1 MSFANPGEISLP
13 HNSDKFHSISVP
25 MADAPMTFEVGRIAK
40 QAAGSVWVRWGDS
53 VVLVTVCGAAA
64 REGIDF
70 FPLTVEYIEKT
81 YAAGKIPGGF
91 FKREA
96 RPRDQEILNCRIIDR
111 SLRPLFPEGYKNE
124 VQVIATVVSFDQKHD
139 TDVMALCGASMAL
152 HVSELPWSAESGPLA
167 GVRVGRV
174 GGELV
179 LNPTIE
185 QKATSDLDLVVS
197 VSKDAI
203 VMVEGGAAEIGE
215 KELVDALFFAHREGQ
230 RIIAACH
237 EMREKMG
244 KPKVVFVPPEKD
256 KALYE
261 KVQALAKQHGL
272 DTALTKRVKH
282 ERYGMLD
289 QVKNAIHASLK
300 TELGDVDYAAKKK
313 LISEY
318 YGDVKYTVMREG
330 VLTTKGRVDGR
341 GYDSIRPINC
351 EVGALP
357 RAHGSAL
364 FTRGETQAIV
374 STTLGTRD
382 DEQKID
388 NLLGE
393 SFRRYMLHYNF
404 PPFSVGE
411 ARPLR
416 GTSRREIGHGAL
428 AERAVARMIPS
439 EEEFPYTIRV
449 VSEITESNGS
459 SSMAS
464 VCGATM
470 ALFDAGVPV
479 KAPVAGIAMGL
490 IKEGERMAVLSDIL
504 GDEDHLGDMDF
515 KICGTRKGVTAVQM
529 DIKIEGLSRAIMETA
544 LEQARVGREHILKQM
559 DEAIAKPREELS
571 PHAPRITTIRINPDK
586 IRDVIGPGGKVIR
599 DIVAKTGAKIDISD
613 DGTVRIA
620 AVGGESGARAMQII
634 EDLTREAEVNRIYK
648 GLVRK
653 VVEFGAFVELFP
665 GTDGLIHISELSD
678 KRVAKVT
685 DVVQEGDEVVV
696 KVLSIDRD
704 GKIRLSRRAAMG
716 KNPGEVDH
724 TPAPER
730 EDRGER
736 DRGDRGERGPPRG
749 DRGDRGGPRGE
760 RGERGARGGEGDQD
774 RPPPRGDA

>member
-1 MSFANPGEISLP
+1 MSFETPGLITLA
-13 HNSDKFHSISVP
+13 HNSDKWHEIKVDVGDVP
-25 MADAPMTFEVGRIAK
+25 MQFEVGRVAK
-40 QAAGSVWVRWGDS
+40 QAAGSVWARWGDS
-53 VVLVTVCGAAA
+53 VVLVTVCGAQA

-96 RPRDQEILNCRIIDR
+96 RPRDAEILTCRIIDR
-111 SLRPLFPEGYKNE
+111 SLRPLFPEGYKND
-124 VQVIATVVSFDQKHD
+124 VQIICTVVSFDGVHD
-139 TDVMALCGASMAL
+139 TDVLALCAASMATHL
-152 HVSELPWSAESGPLA
+152 SSIPFADTSGPIA
-167 GVRVGRV
+167 GLRVGRI
-174 GGELV
+174 GGKLV
-179 LNPTIE
+179 VNPTIE
-185 QKATSDLDLVVS
+185 DRKGSDLDLIVS

-203 VMVEGGAAEIGE
+203 VMVEGGAAEVDE
-215 KELVDALFFAHREGQ
+215 KELVDALFFAHEQGQ
-230 RIIAACH
+230 KLVTACH

-244 KPKVVFVPPEKD
+244 VPKQAYTPPAKDEAFYAKINGLAEKHG
-256 KALYE
+256 LT
-261 KVQALAKQHGL
+261 QALATRNKIARYAAL
-272 DTALTKRVKH
+272 DKVKAD
-282 ERYGMLD
+282 L
-289 QVKNAIHASLK
+289 HAALK
-300 TELGDVDYAAKKK
+300 TELGDVDYAAQKKK
-313 LISEY
+313 ASEY
-318 YGDVKYTVMREG
+318 YGDVKYNVMRSAC
-330 VLTTKGRVDGR
+330 LKTKQRLDGR
-341 GYDSIRPINC
+341 AYDTVRPINC

-364 FTRGETQAIV
+364 FTRGETQALV

-388 NLLGE
+388 SLLGE

-428 AERAVARMIPS
+428 AERAVARMIPN
-439 EEEFPYTIRV
+439 EEEFPYTIRI

-470 ALFDAGVPV
+470 SLYDAGVPV
-479 KAPVAGIAMGL
+479 KSPVAGIAMGL
-490 IKEGERMAVLSDIL
+490 IKEGDDYAILSDIL

-515 KICGTRKGVTAVQM
+515 KVCGTAKGVTAIQM
-529 DIKIEGLSRAIMETA
+529 DIKIDGLTREIMTTA
-544 LEQARVGREHILKQM
+544 LAQAKAGRATILKQM
-559 DEAIAKPREELS
+559 ADAISGPRGELS
-571 PHAPRITTIRINPDK
+571 QWAPRITTVRINPDK

-599 DIVAKTGAKIDISD
+599 DIVLKTGAKIDIAD
-613 DGTVRIA
+613 DGTVKIA
-620 AVGGESGARAMQII
+620 AVGREAGEKARQII

-704 GKIRLSRRAAMG
+704 GKIRLSRRAGVG
-716 KNPGEVDH
+716 KEPGTIDKSEPPPMPMREK
-724 TPAPER
+724 PAPE
-730 EDRGER
+730 
-736 DRGDRGERGPPRG
+736 
-749 DRGDRGGPRGE
+749 
-760 RGERGARGGEGDQD
+760 A
-774 RPPPRGDA
+774 